1 VKNSNMGIVFV
12 DMLMRCK
19 IECLLS
25 VYVDLLVTIMNHL
38 KGNLARMVLLFLMK
52 SNGMFF
58 LW

>member
-1 VKNSNMGIVFV
+1 MGIVFV

-19 IECLLS
+19 IECLFT

-38 KGNLARMVLLFLMK
+38 KGNLARMVLLFPMK